1 MNAIV
6 VIRFHYIH
14 SSIFTLANRSLS
26 PTFPSIFT
34 VFFLLFFPAAA
45 RPAVVARGYATE
57 ESEADFDARWIVS
70 QRRHPPATV
79 LVLLFIYARIT
90 RTHSHS
96 SCLVFN
102 HFHKM
107 ERDFFLKSNQNKH
120 LSSSNYSTNAS
131 SRLLSNAVVHSNCDA
146 HHLCVGRE
154 TVSSIF

>member
-26 PTFPSIFT
+26 PTFPSILL
-34 VFFLLFFPAAA
+34 FFFPSFFPAAA

-90 RTHSHS
+90 STHSHT
-96 SCLVFN
+96 
-102 HFHKM
+102 
-107 ERDFFLKSNQNKH
+107 QQ
-120 LSSSNYSTNAS
+120 
-131 SRLLSNAVVHSNCDA
+131 LL
-146 HHLCVGRE
+146 G
-154 TVSSIF
+154 F